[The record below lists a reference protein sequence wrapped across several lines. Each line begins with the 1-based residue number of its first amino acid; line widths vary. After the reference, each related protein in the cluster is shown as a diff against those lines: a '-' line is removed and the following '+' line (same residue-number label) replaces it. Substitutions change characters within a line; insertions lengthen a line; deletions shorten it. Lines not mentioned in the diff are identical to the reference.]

1 MVPMR
6 CLRSSSCAPRERSS
20 NCKSTAWLNSKKRMP
35 RRQNELCKNSV
46 RSSSAEKTHFQLYS
60 RRPRFVRSAKL
71 RVDYKKS
78 SDVFV
83 RWFEKS
89 QPSLAEIF
97 QPGFASTPGRLMAES
112 GWKPNLQLF
121 PADRFSFM
129 FSR

>member
-1 MVPMR
+1 MR
-6 CLRSSSCAPRERSS
+6 CLRSSSYAPRGRSS

-83 RWFEKS
+83 RWFEKVS
-89 QPSLAEIF
+89 RPCLNSLSTVLLQSYAKLLAE
-97 QPGFASTPGRLMAES
+97 SV
-112 GWKPNLQLF
+112 WKL
-121 PADRFSFM
+121 SI
-129 FSR
+129 